1 MPYVDDYIE
10 RKKCVHFDSIS
21 NLKKVYMFRTMQKK
35 NFIDLPTIS
44 NLITSIHLQAISQAQ
59 MFKDLKYAEVIP
71 SEHLLIFYAYLAKI
85 WGPQNTTLCYF

>member
-10 RKKCVHFDSIS
+10 RKKSVHFDSIS
-21 NLKKVYMFRTMQKK
+21 NLKKVYMFRTQKK
-35 NFIDLPTIS
+35 KFIDLPTIS

-71 SEHLLIFYAYLAKI
+71 SEHLQIFYTYLAKI
-85 WGPQNTTLCYF
+85 WGHQNTTLCYF